1 MKFIHIPWV
10 HLPDRIWNRMVG
22 SVERAVPSHIR
33 VRFNSLNYFTEFNK
47 L

>member
-10 HLPDRIWNRMVG
+10 HLPDRIWDKMID
-22 SVERAVPSHIR
+22 SVVRAVPSHIR
-33 VRFNSLNYFTEFNK
+33 VRFNSLDYPTEFNK